1 MSMLQQGAE
10 MNGIETVT
18 ALRSAFDALSGVAT
32 PDQVAPVLRQALLT
46 LLTAQEPAS
55 GQKSATLKPSKKNR
69 SRWTGDLETWAPVR
83 DKIRAVLNTRGISR
97 RELATKLEISHAT
110 LRPSLLPQGRAP
122 SRANIARL
130 QRWLTAMEV
139 RIVTERRPAEKGHA
153 PPPPPAYRLTTAQR
167 EQLAGYRQLDEQTVR
182 HQAGV
187 TLEVIDAAVA
197 GHSLAP
203 EIVDRLVNFLAQ
215 AGL

>member
-46 LLTAQEPAS
+46 LLTAEELAS
-55 GQKSATLKPSKKNR
+55 GQKSATSSKKNR

-83 DKIRAVLNTRGISR
+83 DKIRAALNTRGISR
-97 RELATKLEISHAT
+97 RELAVELEISHAT
-110 LRPSLLPQGRAP
+110 LRPSLLPHGRAR
-122 SRANIARL
+122 SRANIERL
-130 QRWLTAMEV
+130 QRWLKATEV
-139 RIVTERRPAEKGHA
+139 RIVTERHLAERGHA
-153 PPPPPAYRLTTAQR
+153 SPPPPAYRLTIAQR

-203 EIVDRLVNFLAQ
+203 EIVDRLVNFLVQ